1 MYDLIY
7 VGDEQYTLAQTE
19 LRERFP
25 DAILED
31 ASDYIHEGRF
41 SIEVDVPT
49 EEYRQAILDLG
60 LAMISFDFQLF
71 MMQKPKEALALL
83 EQWKEAKNER

>member
-7 VGDEQYTLAQTE
+7 AGDEHYKLIQTE

-25 DAILED
+25 DAIFED
-31 ASDYIHEGRF
+31 ASDMIHEGRF

-49 EEYRQAILDLG
+49 DEYRQAILDLC
-60 LAMISFDFQLF
+60 LPLISLNFQMF
-71 MMQKPKEALALL
+71 MMQKPKEALALI
-83 EQWKEAKNER
+83 KGDDNVD